1 VCVCVC
7 VIGGFRAWV
16 SVRGQNT
23 QFVQYKNQYVYE
35 SPPHKDSKPD
45 VCVCVCVCWAP
56 SAAENLH
63 LSAELVIKPDSSV
76 CVCVCV

>member
-45 VCVCVCVCWAP
+45 VCVCVCVFAK
-56 SAAENLH
+56 EN
-63 LSAELVIKPDSSV
+63 SSSKKTVKEVIL
-76 CVCVCV
+76 

>member
-1 VCVCVC
+1 VC

-45 VCVCVCVCWAP
+45 VCVCVCVGLP
-56 SAAENLH
+56 LLLKTFIYLLNS
-63 LSAELVIKPDSSV
+63 
-76 CVCVCV
+76 